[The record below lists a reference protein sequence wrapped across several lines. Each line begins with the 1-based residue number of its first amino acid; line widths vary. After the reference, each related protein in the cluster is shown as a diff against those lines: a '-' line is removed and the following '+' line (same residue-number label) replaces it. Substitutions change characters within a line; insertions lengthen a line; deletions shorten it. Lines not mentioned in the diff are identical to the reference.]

1 MVEKCLRKICWDKES
16 DLSLIGKLERLFHR
30 LKRDGGDVYFFW
42 QQICENNAYAA
53 VCLLKV
59 LSAQYGEADAA
70 LQAGKRQVQE
80 YLTILTRHN
89 ASTVLAL
96 LISGDFEA
104 VKRIYE
110 QNLVEM
116 EAAGEIVK
124 RLDGMC
130 TEQQLGTILCSWLW
144 AGLYG
149 PVTCQLSIYKAIVLK
164 FRLHGKN
171 FQYNPALES
180 YCRIVSES
188 GDLAK
193 MIGIMTVFDGIYL
206 PEVTGKSLE
215 EFRRIALDGPSP
227 TGSYMYEMILAQSD
241 LPDTEQEKLLKTFTV
256 QFGFRST
263 EHIWSDFL
271 LFSHLVK
278 KDPDKLPDYLKKFS
292 YLSQYSHWACPNI
305 NRRAHYDL
313 VEEPFRKLVS
323 ARSLYLTEYLRL
335 VKPCSKFAYLENKPY
350 MKNKTW
356 HEDGAGQS
364 LNLYLR
370 FIEPM
375 LEEYGVAEAVEIYMN
390 SPLKSYVDFYYF
402 SCRLWKKIQEEGG
415 EVNQVPALFSDYW
428 FRGHL
433 ERSQKESF
441 KVSVSS
447 VSSTYKFPVL
457 YKWGVKNEEMLEKL
471 YQSKRPVFFKIYG
484 INPKT
489 NMVFAYQIQEEVVKP
504 QVWTIREKPEDLR
517 EDYNELIQRAEESL
531 EGLKKLGRA
540 GAPIMMANQVKNQV
554 GQLEQILSGIL
565 RNVDLLLENKGEE
578 PMLPVSTAC
587 NGTK

>member
-1 MVEKCLRKICWDKES
+1 MVEKCLRKICWEKES
-16 DLSLIGKLERLFHR
+16 DRSLIGKLERLFHR
-30 LKRDGGDVYFFW
+30 LKREGGDVYFFW

-53 VCLLKV
+53 VCLLKA

-96 LISGDFEA
+96 LINGDFEA

-124 RLDGMC
+124 RLDGVC

-149 PVTCQLSIYKAIVLK
+149 SGACQMNIYKAIVLK

-171 FQYNPALES
+171 FQHNPALES
-180 YCRIVSES
+180 YCRIISES

-193 MIGIMTVFDGIYL
+193 MTGIMTVFDGIYL

-227 TGSYMYEMILAQSD
+227 MGSYMYEMILAQSG

-256 QFGFRST
+256 QFGSRGT

-271 LFSHLVK
+271 LFSHFVK
-278 KDPDKLPDYLKKFS
+278 KAPDKLPDYLKKFS
-292 YLSQYSHWACPNI
+292 YLSQYSHCVCPAM
-305 NRRAHYDL
+305 RRREHYDL
-313 VEEPFRKLVS
+313 VEEPFRRLVA

-335 VKPCSKFAYLENKPY
+335 IKPCSKFAYLEDKPY
-350 MKNKTW
+350 MKSKTW

-390 SPLKSYVDFYYF
+390 SPMKAYIDFYYF
-402 SCRLWKKIQEEGG
+402 CCRLWRKIQEEGG
-415 EVNQVPALFSDYW
+415 GVNQVPALFAGYW

-471 YQSKRPVFFKIYG
+471 YRSNRPVYFKIYG

-489 NMVFAYQIQEEVVKP
+489 NMVFAYQIQEEIVKP
-504 QVWTIREKPEDLR
+504 PILINEGMPGDLR
-517 EDYNELIQRAEESL
+517 EDYNELIRRAEESL
-531 EGLKKLGRA
+531 EGLKEAGRT
-540 GAPIMMANQVKNQV
+540 GDPVMMANQVKDRV
-554 GQLEQILSGIL
+554 GQLEQILGNIL
-565 RNVDLLLENKGEE
+565 RNVDLLLENKSGE
-578 PMLPVSTAC
+578 PMLSAPTAC
-587 NGTK
+587 DGTE